1 LYAFFVGMTAIV
13 LGASVAHFGLT
24 LMPPLTAVGYI
35 SAGAGAVLA
44 SIALWAPRIR
54 AIRRASAILLAL
66 SALTWMATVV
76 PAYWAHMKMLSGNA

>member
-1 LYAFFVGMTAIV
+1 
-13 LGASVAHFGLT
+13 
-24 LMPPLTAVGYI
+24 
-35 SAGAGAVLA
+35 VLA